1 MPIPYDGDQL
11 TLHNPDGTELSVRA
25 WGNQFAAVFE
35 IPEGYT
41 IVQDPDSGYWQ
52 YATLSPDKQEL
63 LPTTDRVGA
72 VDPAQVDL
80 PKHIRPQRGA
90 RGASARA
97 ALSAADERPR
107 WEVRRE
113 QRRARS
119 VRAAQAGPASAP
131 PQEGTTGHYVGLCLL
146 VEFPDVPATITRQ
159 QVDDFCN
166 KIGYAE
172 FGNNGSVRDY
182 FAEVSGGK
190 LTYTNIVTAYYRAKH
205 ERAYYTDE
213 TIEQPLRAWELITE
227 ALDDLVARGFDFSAL
242 TTDDAGYVRALNVF
256 YTGTRVNN
264 WAKGLWPHS
273 WHLENGYQVTPT
285 KQLYDY
291 QITDLGDRL
300 TLRTFCHENGH
311 MICDYRDMY
320 DYDRDPAHQGNGI
333 GHYCLMCFGGSDVNP
348 VHVSAYLKHA
358 SGWASSVSTLTPD
371 ATFTLGAGM
380 NDFLIHRKN
389 ATEYFILENRQQVG
403 RDRSLPDAGLA
414 IWHVD
419 ELGNNS
425 YEEMTPARHY
435 ECSLEQADNRFDLEH
450 RANAGD
456 ASDLYGAPFAPAIG
470 DTTAPNSRWWN
481 GQRSGLEIESI
492 SAPGPK
498 MTITTK
504 KQT

>member
-1 MPIPYDGDQL
+1 MTSAPSTCCTRPPGPRPNAATPCSRPPSRHCAESASAPGASARSPPPPSFCSTVSTTAPHDQQASGAVTGNGSVCTANVTAASPVRHRHFAGSFETSDILAVGRIRRRRTGSTTRVPSGRPGRWVLRQRRSKSMPIPYDGDQL

-190 LTYTNIVTAYYRAKH
+190 LTYTNIGTAYYRAKH

-213 TIEQPLRAWELITE
+213 TIQQPLRARELITE
-227 ALDDLVARGFDFSAL
+227 ALDDMVARGFDFSPL

-256 YTGTRVNN
+256 YTGRRVNN

-273 WHLENGYQVTPT
+273 WHMENGYQVTPT

-358 SGWASSVSTLTPD
+358 SGWASSVS
-371 ATFTLGAGM
+371 
-380 NDFLIHRKN
+380 
-389 ATEYFILENRQQVG
+389 
-403 RDRSLPDAGLA
+403 
-414 IWHVD
+414 
-419 ELGNNS
+419 
-425 YEEMTPARHY
+425 
-435 ECSLEQADNRFDLEH
+435 
-450 RANAGD
+450 
-456 ASDLYGAPFAPAIG
+456 
-470 DTTAPNSRWWN
+470 
-481 GQRSGLEIESI
+481 
-492 SAPGPK
+492 
-498 MTITTK
+498 
-504 KQT
+504 